1 MKKRANKQQL
11 IERVAI
17 VLFIL
22 TAPLLILDRYTA
34 LQINNTLVHFIVFY
48 LAVTALP
55 VALLVYAFGEKTL
68 NGIFVI
74 LFSTLAICGLKAF
87 LTWGGDWKTQTIIY
101 RNVENP
107 NKTIEFRM
115 RGDRFAFGYKK
126 QIVQREKVLPF
137 VDLIYDVD
145 TSKVDPSKWSKT
157 NQIVNEIRL
166 PGEYVDLPN
175 P

>member
-1 MKKRANKQQL
+1 MKKRANNQLL

-17 VLFIL
+17 VLFII
-22 TAPLLILDRYTA
+22 TAPLLILDWYTA
-34 LQINNTLVHFIVFY
+34 LYINNTLVHFVVFY
-48 LAVTALP
+48 IAVTALP
-55 VALLVYAFGEKTL
+55 VLLLVYVFGEKTSS
-68 NGIFVI
+68 GIFVI
-74 LFSTLAICGLKAF
+74 LFSTLAICGLMAF

-101 RNVENP
+101 RNTANP
-107 NKTIEFRM
+107 NTTIEFRM

-137 VDLIYDVD
+137 IDLIYDVD
-145 TSKVDPSKWSKT
+145 TSKVDPAKWTKT
-157 NQIVNEIRL
+157 NEIVNEIKL

>member
-1 MKKRANKQQL
+1 MKKRANNQQL

-17 VLFIL
+17 VLFVI
-22 TAPLLILDRYTA
+22 TAPLLLLNRYTP
-34 LQINNTLVHFIVFY
+34 LYINNTLVHFVVLYI
-48 LAVTALP
+48 AVTALP
-55 VALLVYAFGEKTL
+55 VVLLVYIFGEKSA

-87 LTWGGDWKTQTIIY
+87 LTWGGDWKTQTVIY
-101 RNVENP
+101 RNIENP

-137 VDLIYDVD
+137 IDLIYDVD
-145 TSKVDPSKWSKT
+145 TSKVDPSKWKKT
-157 NQIVNEIRL
+157 NEIINEIGL